1 MKKLPKLYTNTFNKK
16 IDNSIEFTT
25 VKEEI
30 IKEDK
35 LTNYDINKKID
46 MIFKSKNY
54 IYKVDVL
61 VKFNDKELNT
71 TLIGKTSDN
80 LITLDNKLIKI
91 SDIKDIKLIY

>member
-61 VKFNDKELNT
+61 IKFNDKELNT

>member
-25 VKEEI
+25 VREEI

-61 VKFNDKELNT
+61 IKFNDKELNT
-71 TLIGKTSDN
+71 TLIGKTNDN

-91 SDIKDIKLIY
+91 SDIYDIKLID

>member
-1 MKKLPKLYTNTFNKK
+1 MKKLPKLFTNSFNEK
-16 IDNSIEFTT
+16 IDNSKEYTT
-25 VKEEI
+25 VREKVIEEN
-30 IKEDK
+30 K
-35 LTNYDINKKID
+35 LTKYEINKKID

-91 SDIKDIKLIY
+91 SDIKDIKLID

>member
-91 SDIKDIKLIY
+91 SDIKDIKLID

>member
-61 VKFNDKELNT
+61 IKFNDKELNT

-91 SDIKDIKLIY
+91 SDIKDIKLID